1 MLART
6 SCLMTRNGFCYCIDD
21 PAVTQHDN
29 IWPAA
34 VLTRF
39 YINFNPYV
47 HTTVH
52 MHLACVTYLLHVRYI
67 KEIM

>member
-1 MLART
+1 
-6 SCLMTRNGFCYCIDD
+6 
-21 PAVTQHDN
+21 VTQHDN